1 MELEIIQS
9 KIYEIRGVRVMLDKD
24 LAELYQVTTGN
35 LNKAVKRNIK
45 RFPPDF
51 MFQLTKEE
59 WESLRFQFGSLKTG
73 RGEHTKYLPFAFTE
87 QGLAMLSGILNS
99 DIAIYVNIAIMR
111 AFVIIR
117 QGLPAVNNHQ
127 ELEDLKNR
135 VTALEEVS
143 EETLSAINDLSED
156 SRKEFDDIYLA
167 LSQLAKQKE
176 VQQNS
181 IGYKAIQERRKGDPR
196 L

>member
-1 MELEIIQS
+1 MEQLIIQN
-9 KIYEIRGVRVMLDKD
+9 KIYEVRGTRVMLDKD

-35 LNKAVKRNIK
+35 LNKAVKRNLK

-59 WESLRFQFGSLKTG
+59 WEALKFQIGILKAG
-73 RGEHTKYLPFAFTE
+73 RGEHSKYLPFAFTE

-111 AFVIIR
+111 AFVAIR
-117 QGLPAVNNHQ
+117 QGLPAVNTHQ
-127 ELEDLKNR
+127 ELEELKNR
-135 VTALEEVS
+135 VKALEELS

-156 SRKEFDDIYLA
+156 NRKELDDIYLA
-167 LSQLAKQKE
+167 LSQLARKKE
-176 VQQNS
+176 IQQS
-181 IGYKAIQERRKGDPR
+181 PIGYKAIQERREKE
-196 L
+196 